1 MVLKEINKH
10 QKKMKHQKE
19 RKIKSALILFLIGI
33 LTVSTIALAAEQ
45 SIVLIDVSTGDTQED
60 SACIFKVNGKTV
72 VVDRRDKVTVDG
84 ITIYVQEVYPVN
96 SESKTGDRCEF
107 IYSGMEEEK
116 ESEIKE
122 EIIGETVVQFYFGDK
137 EETETGE
144 VEEVAMKEVGDSTVV
159 RISGYD
165 VTGLSID
172 AKDNEEQT
180 STTTEEPKES
190 KGILAKIFSWIFG

>member
-1 MVLKEINKH
+1 MKPSKESK
-10 QKKMKHQKE
+10 
-19 RKIKSALILFLIGI
+19 RAVFLSILFLVGI

-45 SIVLIDVSTGDTQED
+45 SIKLIDVSTGDTEAD

-107 IYSGMEEEK
+107 MYSGMDEEE
-116 ESEIKE
+116 ETEIQE
-122 EIIGETVVQFYFGDK
+122 EIIGETVVQFYFSEK
-137 EETETGE
+137 EEETEISE
-144 VEEVAMKEVGDSTVV
+144 VEETAVKEVGDNTVV

-180 STTTEEPKES
+180 SITTEEPKES

>member
-1 MVLKEINKH
+1 MKPSKESK
-10 QKKMKHQKE
+10 
-19 RKIKSALILFLIGI
+19 RAVFLSILFLVGI

-45 SIVLIDVSTGDTQED
+45 SIKLIDVSTGDTEAD

-72 VVDRRDKVTVDG
+72 IVDRRDKVTVDG

-107 IYSGMEEEK
+107 MYSGMDEK
-116 ESEIKE
+116 EKTEIQE
-122 EIIGETVVQFYFGDK
+122 EIIGETVVQFYFGEK
-137 EETETGE
+137 EEETEISE
-144 VEEVAMKEVGDSTVV
+144 VEEIAVKEVGDNTVV

-172 AKDNEEQT
+172 AKDSEKQT
-180 STTTEEPKES
+180 STTTEKIEDK
-190 KGILAKIFSWIFG
+190 KGIFSKILSWIFG

>member
-1 MVLKEINKH
+1 MKPSKESK
-10 QKKMKHQKE
+10 
-19 RKIKSALILFLIGI
+19 RAVFLSILFLVGI

-45 SIVLIDVSTGDTQED
+45 SIKLIDVSTGDTEAD

-107 IYSGMEEEK
+107 IYSGMEEE
-116 ESEIKE
+116 EETEIQE

-137 EETETGE
+137 EEQETEISE
-144 VEEVAMKEVGDSTVV
+144 VEETAVREVGDNTVV

-180 STTTEEPKES
+180 SITTEEPKES